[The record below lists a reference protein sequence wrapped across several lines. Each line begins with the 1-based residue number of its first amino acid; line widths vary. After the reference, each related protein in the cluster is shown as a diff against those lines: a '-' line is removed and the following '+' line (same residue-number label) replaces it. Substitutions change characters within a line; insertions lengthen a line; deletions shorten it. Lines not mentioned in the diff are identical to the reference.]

1 MQTICLTPT
10 ENNMAKR
17 KNTTIL
23 RGIAVLLVLLSFLMY
38 IDVMSIP
45 ALNDYVYWMVV
56 LAFGIVLLSTR

>member
-1 MQTICLTPT
+1 
-10 ENNMAKR
+10 MAKR

-38 IDVMSIP
+38 VDAMSIP